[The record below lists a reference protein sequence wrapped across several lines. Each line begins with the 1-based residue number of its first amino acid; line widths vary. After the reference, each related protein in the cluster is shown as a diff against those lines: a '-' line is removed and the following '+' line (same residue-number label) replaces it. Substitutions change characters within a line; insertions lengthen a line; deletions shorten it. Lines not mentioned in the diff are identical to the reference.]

1 MTSLF
6 YAQLRF
12 RRRRRSGRDDPC
24 KPPWWSGRRD
34 PNFNVGPQSY
44 KVLSLARLGALCRA
58 QNSLFASVISFKG
71 IRTQFS
77 LDRSVATGELWEM
90 WRCFQLLRGCTQTV
104 THTFKFL
111 CVYCSLMRRLER
123 FNMSCQ
129 THPKPWGAAGVMQ
142 DFLLLLSYEKK

>member
-12 RRRRRSGRDDPC
+12 RRRRRSGWDDPC
-24 KPPWWSGRRD
+24 NPPWWSGRRD

-77 LDRSVATGELWEM
+77 VDRSVATGELWEM
-90 WRCFQLLRGCTQTV
+90 WRMFPTPTRLNSDS
-104 THTFKFL
+104 HTFKFL
-111 CVYCSLMRRLER
+111 CVYCSLMRWLKR

-129 THPKPWGAAGVMQ
+129 THPKPWVAARVMQ
-142 DFLLLLSYEKK
+142 DFFLLLSYEKN